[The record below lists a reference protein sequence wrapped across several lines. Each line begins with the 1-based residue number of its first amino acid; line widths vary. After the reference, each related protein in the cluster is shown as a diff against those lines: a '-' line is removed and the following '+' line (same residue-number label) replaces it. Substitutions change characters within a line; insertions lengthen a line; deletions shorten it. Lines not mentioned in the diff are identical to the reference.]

1 MSRGNWLTALLV
13 SLAGSFLSAAVMAQ
27 DMRLGD
33 LLIDGEPWELVGEGY
48 TFTEGPA
55 ADLHGNLYF
64 TDTFKG
70 KIHRITPDGQI
81 EVFVDKSGGC
91 NGLMFGPDGRL
102 YGCQNGKKRIVAYD
116 SAGKESVIAED
127 VQSNDIVVMKN
138 GAIYFT
144 DPPNHQL
151 WYIAPD
157 GEKRVVDKGLGYPNG
172 LILTPDEGTLV
183 VVDMRSANVYAYRVD
198 PNGDLKFKQPFWTL
212 RTLPG
217 KLDCGADGMS
227 VDSAGRIYVA
237 TQLGLQVLDD
247 SGRLGGVIEKPQQ
260 AWLANV
266 AFAGE
271 NLDTLYAA
279 CTNRIFKRK
288 LNAKGIRYFA
298 SPSGKSAAGGQ

>member
-1 MSRGNWLTALLV
+1 MSRGNWLAVLLV
-13 SLAGSFLSAAVMAQ
+13 SLAGSFLSAAVIAQ

-33 LLIDGEPWELVGEGY
+33 LLIDGEGWELVGEGY

-55 ADLHGNLYF
+55 ADLDGNLYF

-70 KIHRITPDGQI
+70 KIHRLTPDGKV

-172 LILTPDEGTLV
+172 LILTPDEGTLA
-183 VVDMRSANVYAYRVD
+183 VVDMRSADVYAYRVE
-198 PNGDLKFKQPFWTL
+198 PNGDLKFKQAFWTL
-212 RTLPG
+212 AHRTGQARL
-217 KLDCGADGMS
+217 
-227 VDSAGRIYVA
+227 RRRRHER
-237 TQLGLQVLDD
+237 
-247 SGRLGGVIEKPQQ
+247 RLGRPHLCGHASRICKSWTTAA
-260 AWLANV
+260 AWGA
-266 AFAGE
+266 
-271 NLDTLYAA
+271 
-279 CTNRIFKRK
+279 
-288 LNAKGIRYFA
+288 
-298 SPSGKSAAGGQ
+298 

>member
-1 MSRGNWLTALLV
+1 MWRGNWLTASIVLLACSV
-13 SLAGSFLSAAVMAQ
+13 LTSAAVAQ

-33 LLIDGEPWELVGEGY
+33 LLIDGEGWELVGEGY

-55 ADLHGNLYF
+55 ADLQGNLYF
-64 TDTFKG
+64 TDTFRG
-70 KIHRITPDGQI
+70 KIHRVNTEGKV

-127 VQSNDIVVMKN
+127 VQSNDIVVMHN
-138 GAIYFT
+138 GGIYFT
-144 DPPNHQL
+144 DPPNHQV
-151 WYIAPD
+151 WYIAPS

-172 LILTPDEGTLV
+172 LILTPDESTLV
-183 VVDMRSANVYAYRVD
+183 VVDMRSADVYAYRIAT
-198 PNGDLKFKQPFWTL
+198 NGDLQLRQAFWTL

-217 KLDCGADGMS
+217 KLDCGADGMT

-237 TQLGLQVLDD
+237 TQLGLQVLDS
-247 SGRLGGVIEKPQQ
+247 SGRLGGVIDKPQQ

-266 AFAGE
+266 AFAGPK
-271 NLDTLYAA
+271 LDTIYAA
-279 CTNRIFKRK
+279 CTNRVYKRK
-288 LNAKGIRYFA
+288 LNAQGVRYFDPQA
-298 SPSGKSAAGGQ
+298 AKSAAAQ